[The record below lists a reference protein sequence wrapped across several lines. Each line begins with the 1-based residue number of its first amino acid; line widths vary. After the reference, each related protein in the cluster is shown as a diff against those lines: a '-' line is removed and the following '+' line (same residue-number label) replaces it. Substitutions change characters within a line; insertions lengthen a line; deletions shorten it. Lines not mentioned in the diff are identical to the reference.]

1 MSIMLRNVGH
11 ELLSARVGLLRV
23 PNSVYSPTAIDLRAT
38 GFAAPVLRATPD
50 PITFDDTVVGSAR
63 ITTISVGN
71 PGAVSVPIGT
81 INLQATGDC
90 RIVRDKCAGVTLD
103 VGETCR
109 VEVAFQPTAT
119 GATATAL
126 EISGPASPL
135 MRQLPRPGRGLP
147 RFEAMCHCFPLFH
160 SFPSYNCLGYVGG
173 VCGNLRPMEP
183 DPRTSSSGRRVVRIC
198 MPTSRPT
205 GAAQLL
211 GSHLRKPRED
221 GTCGTSREEGVT
233 PGPCRLCIQHVPGV
247 LDIRALR
254 TALPLRTAQPVRVA
268 VDRH

>member
-147 RFEAMCHCFPLFH
+147 RFEAMCHCFPLFIR
-160 SFPSYNCLGYVGG
+160 SRLTIAWVMLEASVGICGLWSLTRARVRQG
-173 VCGNLRPMEP
+173 VGWSGSVCRPA
-183 DPRTSSSGRRVVRIC
+183 DRRVLHNFW
-198 MPTSRPT
+198 
-205 GAAQLL
+205 GA
-211 GSHLRKPRED
+211 
-221 GTCGTSREEGVT
+221 
-233 PGPCRLCIQHVPGV
+233 I
-247 LDIRALR
+247 
-254 TALPLRTAQPVRVA
+254 
-268 VDRH
+268 